1 MVVPTTLATWPLAS
15 ARVEAGSLTAVEQ
28 VCAALQPR
36 DVVLMVDARA
46 ANEWVQ
52 VVRGQC
58 GNASLATSPALRRD
72 QAALVAAAQ
81 QVRGSVAAAGGRLVY
96 LSADDDQSSA
106 VSGLGEWMTIVD
118 QTVQESEHALERRP
132 SHLDPLA
139 LVVRLARP

>member
-1 MVVPTTLATWPLAS
+1 M
-15 ARVEAGSLTAVEQ
+15 
-28 VCAALQPR
+28 
-36 DVVLMVDARA
+36 
-46 ANEWVQ
+46 
-52 VVRGQC
+52 
-58 GNASLATSPALRRD
+58 
-72 QAALVAAAQ
+72 AAAQ